1 MTSCKNIDFLELS
14 SEILSQGNCLRFRA
28 RGGSMYPFVRDGDI
42 LEVEPVNGREI
53 RLGDVIFYQTADERV
68 VAHRVVRQSF
78 SNDGPILITRGDSTV
93 GKGERVSLEDI
104 LGRVKFIERN
114 GRKIRFDSGTG
125 RLIGIFFA
133 KLSPFSRWIYPP
145 LRKIKHNL
153 FRGKRKMV
161 HHDLHHGVE
170 DEYLVSLIANSGGKD
185 DGQVEDGFDW
195 EYILNEARRNGVSPI
210 LYLRLKNQKEDFP
223 ETFLRAEPQ
232 GEVFEK
238 LEKDYY
244 QSLRRNILMWEE
256 IKPILKS
263 FKEDGIEVILLKG
276 VALAELVYKNLAL
289 RPMSDI
295 DLLVKKE
302 ELPRIDERMRKF
314 GYSTDENYRNSLRY
328 SSVDY
333 LNSIEYRNRAISVHF
348 HWHLVNS
355 TLPSFMY
362 ASKIDI
368 EKIWKEAIPVKISG
382 TETLSLAPHHLLIHL
397 SEHASKPGHSLSKLI
412 LLYDIAETIKVYQ
425 EELDWELLINE
436 ARTFNLNRPLYY
448 SLYLTSR
455 LIGLE
460 NMPANILDELRPKNL
475 GYGERRF
482 LGVSRYA
489 PTLWNKNCS
498 GLSYLLH
505 LAMCQGNFQKI
516 RFIWQ
521 SFFPPSAVLRLRY
534 PSQRNRLG
542 FHLKRRLNQSLTIFF
557 PLFPIFIGIPH
568 SRDFAGSRYRGA
580 LHF

>member
-1 MTSCKNIDFLELS
+1 MNCGTIEFLELS
-14 SEILSQGNCLRFRA
+14 KDILNKGACLRFRA
-28 RGGSMYPFVRDGDI
+28 KGWSMFPAIRDGDI
-42 LEVEPVNGREI
+42 LNTEPVKAKEI
-53 RLGDVIFYQTADERV
+53 RLGDIIFYRTANERV
-68 VAHRVVRQSF
+68 IAHRVIRQSF
-78 SNDGPILITRGDSTV
+78 SNDGPILIARGDSTV

-104 LGRVKFIERN
+104 LGRVITIERN
-114 GRKIRFDSGTG
+114 GRKIRSDSRIG
-125 RLIGIFFA
+125 RLMGIFFA
-133 KLSPFSRWIYPP
+133 NLSPFSKWIYPP

-153 FRGKRKMV
+153 FRGKRKIEDESRLSLM
-161 HHDLHHGVE
+161 GE

-195 EYILNEARRNGVSPI
+195 EYILEQARRNGVSPI
-210 LYLRLKNQKEDFP
+210 LYFRLKNQKDPATGGAKF
-223 ETFLRAEPQ
+223 F
-232 GEVFEK
+232 FEK

-244 QSLRRNILMWEE
+244 QNLRRNILMWEE
-256 IKPILKS
+256 IEPILKS

-302 ELPRIDERMRKF
+302 ELPRIDEKMRKF
-314 GYSTDENYRNSLRY
+314 GYSTEENYRNSLRY

-333 LNSIEYRNRAISVHF
+333 LNSIEYLPALPIGREQAGRKKVVSVHF

-397 SEHASKPGHSLSKLI
+397 SEHASKPGHSLSRLI

-425 EELDWELLINE
+425 EELNWELLINE
-436 ARTFNLNRPLYY
+436 ARMFNLNRPLYY

-455 LIGLE
+455 LIGLD

-475 GYGERRF
+475 SYGERRF

-489 PTLWNKNCS
+489 PTLWNRNFP

-505 LAMCQGNFQKI
+505 LAMCQGNFQKV

-542 FHLKRRLNQSLTIFF
+542 FHLKRRLNQSLTIF
-557 PLFPIFIGIPH
+557 
-568 SRDFAGSRYRGA
+568 S

>member
-14 SEILSQGNCLRFRA
+14 RDTLEKGKSVRFRA
-28 RGGSMYPFVRDGDI
+28 KGWSMRPFIRDGDFI
-42 LEVEPVNGREI
+42 TVNPVGNSSI
-53 RLGDVIFYQTADERV
+53 KIGDVVFYSPTENKV
-68 VAHRVVRQSF
+68 IVHRVIGKYKKDGRMTLVIKGDATFGLPDKVDSQSAL
-78 SNDGPILITRGDSTV
+78 GKVIT
-93 GKGERVSLEDI
+93 
-104 LGRVKFIERN
+104 IERN
-114 GRKIRFDSGTG
+114 GHKRNLDTRFYQT
-125 RLIGIFFA
+125 LNLLFA
-133 KLSPFSRWIYPP
+133 RISPLSQWIYPS

-153 FRGKRKMV
+153 FRGKRKI
-161 HHDLHHGVE
+161 E

-210 LYLRLKNQKEDFP
+210 LYFRLKNQKEDFP

-333 LNSIEYRNRAISVHF
+333 LNSIEYRNRAVSVHF

-397 SEHASKPGHSLSKLI
+397 SEHASKPGHSLSRLI
-412 LLYDIAETIKVYQ
+412 LLCDIAETIKVYQ

-489 PTLWNKNCS
+489 PTLWNRNFS
-498 GLSYLLH
+498 GPSYLLH

-542 FHLKRRLNQSLTIFF
+542 FHLKRRLNQSLTIFSRF
-557 PLFPIFIGIPH
+557 SRYSSGSRIRGT
-568 SRDFAGSRYRGA
+568 SRDPATAGHSISKTQ
-580 LHF
+580 

>member
-1 MTSCKNIDFLELS
+1 MTTCKKIDSLELS
-14 SEILSQGNCLRFRA
+14 KEILNRGNRVRIPVI
-28 RGGSMYPFVRDGDI
+28 GVSMFPLFKTGDI
-42 LEVEPVNGREI
+42 ILFEP
-53 RLGDVIFYQTADERV
+53 LTHSDVSIGNVIVYKQGERM
-68 VAHRVVRQSF
+68 VAHRLMKIYQNNERITLVTKGDTFPDFDDPIYPEEVLGKVVA
-78 SNDGPILITRGDSTV
+78 V
-93 GKGERVSLEDI
+93 
-104 LGRVKFIERN
+104 ERN
-114 GRKIRFDSGTG
+114 GRLIRLNRGLG
-125 RLIGIFFA
+125 RLANFVLA
-133 KLSPFSRWIYPP
+133 KISPFSRWIYPS

-153 FRGKRKMV
+153 FRGKRKI
-161 HHDLHHGVE
+161 E

-195 EYILNEARRNGVSPI
+195 EYILKEARRNGVSPI
-210 LYLRLKNQKEDFP
+210 LYLRLKNQKDP
-223 ETFLRAEPQ
+223 AIGGAKTF
-232 GEVFEK
+232 FEK

-244 QSLRRNILMWEE
+244 QNLRRNILMWEE

-302 ELPRIDERMRKF
+302 KLPRIDEKMRKF

-333 LNSIEYRNRAISVHF
+333 LNSIEYRKKAVSVHF

-397 SEHASKPGHSLSKLI
+397 SEHASKPGHSLSRLI

-425 EELDWELLINE
+425 EELNWELLINE
-436 ARTFNLNRPLYY
+436 AHMFNLNRPLYY

-455 LIGLE
+455 LIGLD

-475 GYGERRF
+475 SYGERRF

-489 PTLWNKNCS
+489 PTLWNRNFS

-542 FHLKRRLNQSLTIFF
+542 FHLKRRLNQSLTIF
-557 PLFPIFIGIPH
+557 
-568 SRDFAGSRYRGA
+568 S